1 MLHQDSGEIT
11 LRVIVNKGQAIW
23 RYIISQKVKILIAA
37 IFGATVGLGYS
48 FYLPKKYSSTLTF
61 VVEEGRSN
69 EGGLSSLAGQF
80 GVDIGGGGAGGFFS
94 GENILLFLKSEGLVR
109 QTLLTQ
115 YDSIGKIT
123 LADRYADVKE
133 LKKKWSKNAKVGF
146 IDFSIYSNGVMPR
159 KEDSLIQSMV
169 SKIIK
174 KDLTIDKPEKK
185 ATLVEVKVTS
195 EDELFSKL
203 FSERLVKVATDRYI
217 ETKTK
222 TKALNVAKLQHR
234 ADSLSAILDS
244 KTYLA
249 ATSQQSLVDANPA
262 LRTTPI
268 ASEISS
274 RDKAMVGVIFSEV
287 VKNLEL
293 SKTVLTQETPI
304 IQIVDQSTLPLK
316 VEKVGKINATII
328 GLILTSFL
336 MICFLVAQK
345 WVRLQLTE

>member
-1 MLHQDSGEIT
+1 MLHQDSGDIT
-11 LRVIVNKGQAIW
+11 LRVIFNKAQAIW
-23 RYIISQKVKILIAA
+23 RYLISQKAKILIAG
-37 IFGATVGLGYS
+37 IIGASVGLGYA
-48 FYLPKKYSSTLTF
+48 FLLPKKFTSTLSF

-80 GVDIGGGGAGGFFS
+80 GVDIGGGGAGGVFS

-115 YDSIGKIT
+115 YDSIGKVT
-123 LADRYADVKE
+123 LADRYADVKG
-133 LKKKWSKNAKVGF
+133 LKKKWQKKPIVGS
-146 IDFSIYSNGVMPR
+146 IDFSIYSNGVIPR
-159 KEDSLIQSMV
+159 KEDSLIQSVV
-169 SKIIK
+169 SEIIE
-174 KDLTIDKPEKK
+174 KDLIIDRPEKK
-185 ATLVEVKVTS
+185 ATLVQVKVTT

-234 ADSLSAILDS
+234 ADSLSAILDN

-249 ATSQQSLVDANPA
+249 ATSQQALVDANPA

-274 RDKAMVGVIFSEV
+274 RDKALVGVIFSEV

-293 SKTVLTQETPI
+293 SKTILNQETPV
-304 IQIVDQSTLPLK
+304 IQIVNQSTLPLK
-316 VEKVGKINATII
+316 VEETENII
-328 GLILTSFL
+328 GLIIGWILATFL
-336 MICFLVAQK
+336 MVCYLIAQK
-345 WVRLQLTE
+345 WMRLQLSA